1 MGLTD
6 NELQSAEAAVRVGP
20 AGWSYRD
27 WEGTVYPP
35 DRSPST
41 HPLTLLCQYFDT
53 VEINSTFYAP
63 AQAKNAVSWL
73 ERVVDN
79 SRFRFGAK
87 LWRRFTHENGGEL
100 SKADIEAYCEGL
112 RPLVDGGRLRAVLAQ
127 FPWSFRRTPRN
138 RLWLGRVLDAFDEYP
153 LAVEFRHGSWDKP
166 EVYEGLRERNVAF
179 CNIDQPLF
187 KDSLPPGEAVT
198 ASLAYV
204 RLHGRNKENW
214 FRKDAGRDERYDY
227 LYTEEELTPW
237 VCRIKRMREKAE
249 EILVVTNNHFQ
260 GQAVVNALE
269 LAYGLNK
276 TIPRLPE
283 SLVYAWPRL
292 NEVGGNK

>member
-35 DRSPST
+35 NRSSSV
-41 HPLTLLCQYFDT
+41 HPLTILCQYFDT

-63 AQAKNAVSWL
+63 AQAKNATSWL
-73 ERVVDN
+73 EKVVDN
-79 SRFRFGAK
+79 SRFRFSAK
-87 LWRRFTHENGGEL
+87 LWRRFTHENRAEL

-112 RPLVDGGRLRAVLAQ
+112 RPLVDGGRLSAVLAQ
-127 FPWSFRRTPRN
+127 FPWSFRRTPEN
-138 RLWLGRVLDAFDEYP
+138 RLWLARILDGFDAFP
-153 LAVEFRHGSWDKP
+153 LAVEFRHRSWDRP
-166 EVYEGLRERNVAF
+166 EVYQGLQDRNVAF

-187 KDSLPPGEAVT
+187 KDSLGPGEAVT
-198 ASLAYV
+198 APWAYV
-204 RLHGRNKENW
+204 RLHGRNKSDW

-227 LYTEEELTPW
+227 LYTEEELASW
-237 VCRIKRMREKAE
+237 VERIERMREKTE
-249 EILVVTNNHFQ
+249 EVLVITNNHFG

-269 LAYGLNK
+269 LAHALNK
-276 TIPRLPE
+276 DIPPLPE
-283 SLVYAWPRL
+283 NLVYGWPRL
-292 NEVGGNK
+292 NKLGANE